1 MGIVPEPLFGSN
13 IVTLLRQPAPC
24 SRNRNATLT
33 AGLYRQ
39 VACQLV
45 PYLAS
50 YRVPGAHSFM

>member
-1 MGIVPEPLFGSN
+1 MGIVPEPLFGSD
-13 IVTLLRQPAPC
+13 IVTLLRQ
-24 SRNRNATLT
+24 RNPGTRDATLT

-50 YRVPGAHSFM
+50 YRVPGAHSCI